1 MKLIIT
7 YLLLIFPLVGYSQT
21 VSLQSNGAGGSKAS
35 GSGISYVYSVG
46 GTVNLFALDKKSE
59 TLKETNSAAE
69 QPNAENLLELSEL
82 RAFPN
87 PCTDVL
93 SIYFPSKLGPV
104 DFESVVAEVSGRILP
119 VKSQVNS
126 NSISFSFTDL
136 APGMYTITIFSKKN
150 NFIKAFKVIK
160 AYN

>member
-21 VSLQSNGAGGSKAS
+21 VSLQSNGAGGSRAS
-35 GSGISYVYSVG
+35 GSGISYVSAVG
-46 GTVNLFALDKKSE
+46 GTVNLFASVKKSE
-59 TLKETNSAAE
+59 NQKETNPAIE

-82 RAFPN
+82 SAYPN

-93 SIYFPSKLGPV
+93 SIYFPTKLGAEN
-104 DFESVVAEVSGRILP
+104 FESVLADVSGRVLP
-119 VKSQVNS
+119 VKFYANS
-126 NSISFSFTDL
+126 NFISYSFTDL
-136 APGMYTITIFSKKN
+136 APGIYIITIFSKKN
-150 NFIKAFKVIK
+150 NFTKAFKVIK